1 MRKRNFENRY
11 YAEVD
16 RLGNSRRWQPHKVG
30 RAVTLGG
37 AVKAAF
43 KRVLDGE
50 YEKCV
55 VCDPIGSVQFVIRRA
70 GNKLV
75 TVTKGI

>member
-11 YAEVD
+11 YTKLND
-16 RLGNSRRWQPHKVG
+16 RPHRPYKVG
-30 RAVTLGG
+30 RAVTLSG

-43 KRVLDGE
+43 KRVLDRE
-50 YEKCV
+50 YDKAMIY
-55 VCDPIGSVQFVIRRA
+55 DPIGSVQFVIRRA